1 MDESGFSIG
10 TIKAGRVIIN
20 ASIRSK
26 LQAQPGWQE
35 WVTVVECI
43 CVDGTM
49 ISPLVIFKGE
59 TLSTAW
65 VPASVAE
72 DWRFSCNT
80 KGWTSNLHGVEWL
93 RHILEPSTRAKR
105 RKTSS
110 SNLQRSRQSCYR
122 RFYSALHGKQY
133 RITHITTT

>member
-1 MDESGFSIG
+1 MLKKWFDAFYEEVETDPEVLRENVYNMDESGFCIG

-26 LQAQPGWQE
+26 LQAQPGRQE

-59 TLSTAW
+59 MLSTAW

-93 RHILEPSTRAKR
+93 RRIFEPST
-105 RKTSS
+105 
-110 SNLQRSRQSCYR
+110 
-122 RFYSALHGKQY
+122 
-133 RITHITTT
+133 